1 MADTKK
7 PAPTEISETREV
19 KTTRGTSIEFVGP
32 GVGEDLDR
40 ETGSGRSTSAPGA
53 AGGGTYLV
61 KEQDGVAAPIG
72 SHYMPD
78 GSLMS
83 DAAHVVKYGYADAKI
98 ESFTFNTKDI
108 SPLGGSKS
116 FTIRGTENAVF
127 SLEIYDD
134 SDSRN
139 YYNFD
144 TKTWSTALYRLS
156 NVELKRKYTFLVN
169 FPTIVFSDAT
179 CVTTT
184 DPTVTHSDD
193 DGKIKAGMT
202 VTGSGVP
209 AGATVASVT
218 SDLEFELSAA
228 TTSSINPTTLTFGG
242 LLKKYTINL
251 YAETVGNVKTTHAN
265 FIDYRNSDNTINLN
279 RSTGSQSN
287 LLTKI
292 LYQDAIK
299 NLNLSCIAP
308 SLYATSANTVAAT
321 TSSTNRITIDSGDE
335 STDVA
340 TDINIVRVGDKVTTT
355 GIAAAAHAL
364 VTKIDPDGDNTN
376 EIEISVTDSVTNNAA
391 ITFTPPFNGVTPHST
406 DSTSGQDTFEVISGG
421 SLISTFSITLTA
433 QAGRTFSQIKT
444 PTTDDLCAFT
454 TVTFGSAALPIDGED
469 VSSSTFY
476 RWPIDNIVGL
486 SGGMTLDPARSGT
499 GVNTT
504 TPAIISSYESTYT
517 GYKITNR
524 KYAADASSTTVT
536 DVYVR
541 AVSTNDIA
549 TTVDRYGEPT
559 VQTGNIVF
567 NTQQADALKSDSGVR
582 IFAYGASNIK
592 KLTGVD
598 VNISNVNV
606 ALTQI
611 STTTTAAVI
620 NSTTIPVTECQ
631 NISSLSTLRG
641 MGVTSLSSG
650 RVVAPTVVSKNAVS
664 GNGNVVVATAQNLE
678 SGQTVFFDRA
688 SNVATITGNIELSN
702 MSTSDVTLYFD
713 VERFLR
719 SI

>member
-19 KTTRGTSIEFVGP
+19 KTTRGTSIEIVGP

-53 AGGGTYLV
+53 TGGGTYLV

-218 SDLEFELSAA
+218 SDEAFELSAA

-242 LLKKYTINL
+242 LLRKYTINL
-251 YAETVGNVKTTHAN
+251 YAETVSNVKTTYAN
-265 FIDYRNSDNTINLN
+265 
-279 RSTGSQSN
+279 SQSN

-308 SLYATSANTVAAT
+308 SLYAASTNTVAAVT
-321 TSSTNRITIDSGDE
+321 DTTNRITIDSGDG
-335 STDVA
+335 SSDVA
-340 TDINIVRVGDKVTTT
+340 TDINIVRVGDKVTAVNTD
-355 GIAAAAHAL
+355 ASVSVPASVHAL

-376 EIEISVTDSVTNNAA
+376 EIEISVTDSVGDNAV
-391 ITFTPPFNGVTPHST
+391 ITFTPPFNGITPHST
-406 DSTSGQDTFEVISGG
+406 DSTSGQDSFEVISGG

-454 TVTFGSAALPIDGED
+454 TVTFGSAALPIDGEN

-504 TPAIISSYESTYT
+504 TPAIISSYESTST
-517 GYKITNR
+517 GYEITNR

-536 DVYVR
+536 DVFVK

-592 KLTGVD
+592 KLTGVN
-598 VNISNVNV
+598 VNISNVDI

-641 MGVTSLSSG
+641 MGVTSLSS
-650 RVVAPTVVSKNAVS
+650 RIVVEPTVVSKNAVS

-702 MSTSDVTLYFD
+702 MSMSDVTLYFD
-713 VERFLR
+713 VERFLE